1 MFCPFCQA
9 EDTKVVDSRLVH
21 EGTQVRRR
29 RECLLCN
36 ERFTTYESAE
46 LIMPIVIKSDG
57 RREQFN
63 EQKLT
68 QGVLA
73 ALQKRPVSTE
83 EIENAINRIRQQVRL
98 HGEKEIASR
107 DIGEWA
113 MQELKKLD
121 KVAFIRFASVYRSF
135 EDVSEFKQEVD
146 SLSNDST

>member
-1 MFCPFCQA
+1 M
-9 EDTKVVDSRLVH
+9 
-21 EGTQVRRR
+21 
-29 RECLLCN
+29 
-36 ERFTTYESAE
+36 
-46 LIMPIVIKSDG
+46 
-57 RREQFN
+57 
-63 EQKLT
+63 
-68 QGVLA
+68 
-73 ALQKRPVSTE
+73 STE

-113 MQELKKLD
+113 MQALKKLD